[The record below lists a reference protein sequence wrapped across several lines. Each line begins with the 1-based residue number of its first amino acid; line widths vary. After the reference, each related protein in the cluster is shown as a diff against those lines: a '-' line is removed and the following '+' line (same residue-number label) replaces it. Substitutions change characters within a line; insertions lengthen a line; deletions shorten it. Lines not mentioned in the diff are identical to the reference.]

1 VAEENV
7 VDAEAGFFTVAGAGE
22 AEATGGVGLGI
33 AVDEK
38 GWEAFEGDGGGEVDG
53 GGGFTDSALLVDNG
67 DDLGWGCYWFVDWV
81 SGDHRR
87 RRRVSGGGDGGNV
100 DGLCRSA
107 GGCGELVECCFSCWI
122 AEVWDGWVWKTIV
135 PRGTI
140 SGSGLIVGLDLR
152 EHGFVPRGTNPSK
165 RSEQK
170 PNLVVETKQN
180 DDRHHDGA
188 EQYLYDVIVEDLLV
202 GVWGVESLEFL
213 RIETFAGYYVSGY
226 YGVGGGCGLLCVRFH
241 KNSLIET
248 GIGPGSCTT
257 MFMGSSLIY

>member
-1 VAEENV
+1 VGVENYCSTWNDFWFWLDCGV
-7 VDAEAGFFTVAGAGE
+7 GSAGA
-22 AEATGGVGLGI
+22 
-33 AVDEK
+33 
-38 GWEAFEGDGGGEVDG
+38 
-53 GGGFTDSALLVDNG
+53 
-67 DDLGWGCYWFVDWV
+67 
-81 SGDHRR
+81 
-87 RRRVSGGGDGGNV
+87 
-100 DGLCRSA
+100 
-107 GGCGELVECCFSCWI
+107 WI
-122 AEVWDGWVWKTIV
+122 CSTWN
-135 PRGTI
+135 
-140 SGSGLIVGLDLR
+140 
-152 EHGFVPRGTNPSK
+152 NPSK

-257 MFMGSSLIY
+257 KFMGSSLIY